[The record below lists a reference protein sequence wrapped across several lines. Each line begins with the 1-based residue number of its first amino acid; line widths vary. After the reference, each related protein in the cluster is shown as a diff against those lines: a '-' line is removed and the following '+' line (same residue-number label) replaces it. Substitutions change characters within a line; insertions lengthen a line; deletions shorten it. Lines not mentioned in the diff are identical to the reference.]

1 MEILNEKRWIRIR
14 LVTEI
19 YGIKKT
25 KLYQIL
31 NSGEIKSKLIS
42 SKIRLV
48 SVSSIEEHINSK

>member
-19 YGIKKT
+19 YSIKKT
-25 KLYQIL
+25 RLYQIL

-48 SVSSIEEHINSK
+48 SVSSIEEYINSK